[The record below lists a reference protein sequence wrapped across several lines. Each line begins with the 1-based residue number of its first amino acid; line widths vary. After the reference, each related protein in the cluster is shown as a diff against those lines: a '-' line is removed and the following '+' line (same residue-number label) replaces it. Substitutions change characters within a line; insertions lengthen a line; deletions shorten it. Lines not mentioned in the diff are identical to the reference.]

1 MDMYMTMYFYQS
13 VNVHFLIANWSV
25 QDATHYWFALGG
37 CVLIGFFVEALSVFV
52 NKLEGNAKTQ
62 MKLHGSMQTKI
73 RLWQMIANMVRLFLS
88 YILMLA
94 VMTFNVGIL
103 LASVLGLTLGYLFL
117 GFAEISIDIT
127 NDGRIS
133 SSEHGYEA
141 TPNQLI
147 Y

>member
-1 MDMYMTMYFYQS
+1 MTMYFYQS
-13 VNVHFLIANWSV
+13 VNVHFLISKWSV
-25 QDATHYWFALGG
+25 QDAAHYWFALAG

-52 NKLEGNAKTQ
+52 NKLEANAKTQ
-62 MKLHGSMQTKI
+62 MKLHGNMQTKI
-73 RLWQMIANMVRLFLS
+73 RAWQMIANIVRLFLS
-88 YILMLA
+88 YMLMLA

-127 NDGRIS
+127 NDGRIAN
-133 SSEHGYEA
+133 SESGYENIQA
-141 TPNQLI
+141 QLI